1 MAHFPVETDRRSSL
15 SGACLLVGAMFAA
28 LTEAVAGTVLSMAR
42 LDIMGDTYASSDEFV
57 RLEVGYVAAK
67 LVAFALTPWIA
78 GRFTLQNA
86 LTVATASMTVACAL
100 AAVSSELNILLA
112 LRLVQGFSGGVIL
125 VSAQTLLFQVF
136 ARREQPLIQTL
147 FAIGAVVAPATLA
160 PFMHGW
166 LLDTLSWRWIFT
178 AVVPVG
184 LAAVLLLAWTDAGQ
198 TAEARRSRFD
208 WFGTAMFTIAA
219 FSITYLLNR
228 GNRWDWLRNDDIIM
242 LTLAAAAAFLLL
254 LIHCLRGKREDKLLD
269 LGVFGNG
276 GFSFG
281 FLASFVAGFAL
292 LGSSYLIPSFSIS
305 ILKMTPTAAGAL
317 LLPST
322 AMFVTTLFLTAA
334 LIQRL
339 GMTPVATVPFGVM
352 GLMCAMWML
361 SGSSGGS
368 GIPDM
373 LPAILLRGAALGF
386 LFLSITLVTML
397 GLTKAHLVYGVG
409 LFNAGRQIGGLIGI
423 AFLQTFIEN
432 ETAQNRAV
440 LAAHII
446 PGRPE
451 VIQRLAM
458 MSRYFATHGMELGA
472 AAKASGALLGK
483 QVMMQASVIAFN
495 SAFFSLTLFF
505 LGAAPFLI
513 LSKVIIGKLIAR
525 RTASAGGLA
534 HTR

>member
-86 LTVATASMTVACAL
+86 LTAATASMTVACAL

-254 LIHCLRGKREDKLLD
+254 IIHCLRGKREDKLLD

-276 GFSFG
+276 GSPS
-281 FLASFVAGFAL
+281 ASLQVSWRVSRCSAAVT
-292 LGSSYLIPSFSIS
+292 SSR
-305 ILKMTPTAAGAL
+305 
-317 LLPST
+317 
-322 AMFVTTLFLTAA
+322 LFPY
-334 LIQRL
+334 R
-339 GMTPVATVPFGVM
+339 
-352 GLMCAMWML
+352 
-361 SGSSGGS
+361 S
-368 GIPDM
+368 
-373 LPAILLRGAALGF
+373 
-386 LFLSITLVTML
+386 
-397 GLTKAHLVYGVG
+397 
-409 LFNAGRQIGGLIGI
+409 
-423 AFLQTFIEN
+423 
-432 ETAQNRAV
+432 
-440 LAAHII
+440 
-446 PGRPE
+446 
-451 VIQRLAM
+451 
-458 MSRYFATHGMELGA
+458 
-472 AAKASGALLGK
+472 
-483 QVMMQASVIAFN
+483 
-495 SAFFSLTLFF
+495 
-505 LGAAPFLI
+505 
-513 LSKVIIGKLIAR
+513 
-525 RTASAGGLA
+525 
-534 HTR
+534 